1 MHRHDSSE
9 VPGLLPNL
17 VAHLKPGWKFESGMF
32 VDKNGERIDPSP
44 LLAEGSRVEPMVPG
58 LQERAPKGD
67 AEENLARYFHIVFP
81 AGTQVDNHLT
91 TLRGLPCFDDVRR
104 PAEISLP
111 ENVGSPPRPA

>member
-1 MHRHDSSE
+1 
-9 VPGLLPNL
+9 
-17 VAHLKPGWKFESGMF
+17 
-32 VDKNGERIDPSP
+32 
-44 LLAEGSRVEPMVPG
+44 MVPG

-91 TLRGLPCFDDVRR
+91 TLRGLPCFDDVRT

-111 ENVGSPPRPA
+111 EDVDVPRRPT